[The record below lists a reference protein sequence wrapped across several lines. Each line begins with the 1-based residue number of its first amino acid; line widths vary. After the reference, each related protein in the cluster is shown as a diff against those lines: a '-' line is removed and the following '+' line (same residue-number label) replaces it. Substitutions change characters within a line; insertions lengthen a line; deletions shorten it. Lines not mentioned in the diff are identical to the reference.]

1 MSSTTSAASAGWRRR
16 RIYRRGRGETQ
27 STQSDRERTRAAI
40 PGCAARVHRALG
52 PGLLENA
59 YERCLAHEFDK
70 ANLAYQR
77 QVIFS
82 VLYDGVEIEAGCRLG
97 LLVDKSVAVEVKA
110 VERHL
115 DLTWLFD
122 IAVARIRPYDPK

>member
-1 MSSTTSAASAGWRRR
+1 
-16 RIYRRGRGETQ
+16 
-27 STQSDRERTRAAI
+27 
-40 PGCAARVHRALG
+40 
-52 PGLLENA
+52 
-59 YERCLAHEFDK
+59 
-70 ANLAYQR
+70 
-77 QVIFS
+77 
-82 VLYDGVEIEAGCRLG
+82 VEIEAGCRLG